1 MILLISAAIMIAS
14 AVSIFKMGKHSALWL
29 LPLSV
34 LMIYFSI
41 GYIDILVINLSAL
54 AIGSITGF
62 AYRTKK
68 SVQFIVL
75 TSVFLVFGIFAAD
88 YLYETNYMGASLA
101 NEAETAVQSFMDSGK
116 LDDKQKAEFAEQYK
130 FVMEIMKDLVPF
142 MIFISALMISFAG
155 FSILDL
161 IFKRILKA
169 ENFVKGIENFKVNEW
184 FVFLVIVSIALI
196 VFDKGGRFYPAKAVG
211 KNILLVLTVIYFI
224 QSLGIIKFVLM
235 KKEFRFLSC
244 RCFFSAWQYSVFRYS
259 VSLSCFWPESD
270 FLIYGPIFGNFHLKA
285 SKVIKKRIDIK

>member
-1 MILLISAAIMIAS
+1 MMLLISAAIMIAT
-14 AVSIFKMGKHSALWL
+14 AVSVFKMGKYSALWL

-62 AYRTKK
+62 AYRSKR

-101 NEAETAVQSFMDSGK
+101 NEAETAVQSFLDSGRI
-116 LDDKQKAEFAEQYK
+116 DDKQKAEFAEQYK

-142 MIFISALMISFAG
+142 MIFVSALMISFAG

-169 ENFVKGIENFKVNEW
+169 ENSIKGIENFKVNEW
-184 FVFLVIVSIALI
+184 LVFVVIFSIALI
-196 VFDKGGRFYPAKAVG
+196 VFDKEGNFYPAKAAG

-224 QSLGIIKFVLM
+224 QSLGILKFVLM
-235 KKEFRFLSC
+235 KKRIPVFIMPLFLLGMAIFSFQVFGFIVMFLAGIGLLDIWADFRK
-244 RCFFSAWQYSVFRYS
+244 FS
-259 VSLSCFWPESD
+259 PES
-270 FLIYGPIFGNFHLKA
+270 
-285 SKVIKKRIDIK
+285 IKSDKNEN

>member
-1 MILLISAAIMIAS
+1 MLLISAAIMIAT
-14 AVSIFKMGKHSALWL
+14 AVSVFKMGKYSALWL

-62 AYRTKK
+62 AYRSKR

-101 NEAETAVQSFMDSGK
+101 NEAKTAVQSFLDSGRI
-116 LDDKQKAEFAEQYK
+116 DDKQKAEFAEQYK

-142 MIFISALMISFAG
+142 MIFVSALMISFAG

-169 ENFVKGIENFKVNEW
+169 ENSIKGIENFKVNEW
-184 FVFLVIVSIALI
+184 LVFVVIFSIALI
-196 VFDKGGRFYPAKAVG
+196 VFDKEGNFYPAKTVG
-211 KNILLVLTVIYFI
+211 KNILLVMTVVYFI
-224 QSLGIIKFVLM
+224 QSLGILKFVLM
-235 KKEFRFLSC
+235 KKRIPVFIMPLFLLGMAIFSFQVFGFVVMFLAGIGLLDIWADFRK
-244 RCFFSAWQYSVFRYS
+244 FS
-259 VSLSCFWPESD
+259 PES
-270 FLIYGPIFGNFHLKA
+270 
-285 SKVIKKRIDIK
+285 IKSDKKEN

>member
-1 MILLISAAIMIAS
+1 MMLLISAAIMIAT
-14 AVSIFKMGKHSALWL
+14 AVSVFKMGKYSALWL

-62 AYRTKK
+62 AYRSKR

-101 NEAETAVQSFMDSGK
+101 NEAETAVQSFLDSGRI
-116 LDDKQKAEFAEQYK
+116 DDKQKAEFAEQYK

-142 MIFISALMISFAG
+142 MIFVSALMISFAG

-169 ENFVKGIENFKVNEW
+169 ENSIKGIENFKVNEW
-184 FVFLVIVSIALI
+184 LVFVVIFSIALI
-196 VFDKGGRFYPAKAVG
+196 VFDKEGNFYPAKTVG
-211 KNILLVLTVIYFI
+211 KNILLVMTVVYFI

-235 KKEFRFLSC
+235 KKRIPVFIMPLFLLGMAIFSFQVFGFVVMFLAGIGLLDIWADFRK
-244 RCFFSAWQYSVFRYS
+244 FS
-259 VSLSCFWPESD
+259 PES
-270 FLIYGPIFGNFHLKA
+270 
-285 SKVIKKRIDIK
+285 IKSDKKEN

>member
-1 MILLISAAIMIAS
+1 MIAT
-14 AVSIFKMGKHSALWL
+14 AVSVFKMGKYSALWL

-62 AYRTKK
+62 AYRTKR

-101 NEAETAVQSFMDSGK
+101 NEAETAVQSFLNSGK

-142 MIFISALMISFAG
+142 MIFVSALMISFAG

-184 FVFLVIVSIALI
+184 LVFLVIVSISLI
-196 VFDKGGRFYPAKAVG
+196 VFDQGGKFYPAKAAG

-224 QSLGIIKFVLM
+224 QSLGILKFVLM
-235 KKEFRFLSC
+235 KKRIPVFIMPLFLLGMAIFSFQVFGFIVMFLAGIGLLDIWADFRK
-244 RCFFSAWQYSVFRYS
+244 FS
-259 VSLSCFWPESD
+259 PES
-270 FLIYGPIFGNFHLKA
+270 
-285 SKVIKKRIDIK
+285 IKSDKKEN

>member
-1 MILLISAAIMIAS
+1 MMLLISAAIMIAT
-14 AVSIFKMGKHSALWL
+14 AVSVFKMGKYSALWL

-62 AYRTKK
+62 AYRSKR

-101 NEAETAVQSFMDSGK
+101 NEAETAVQSFLDSGRI
-116 LDDKQKAEFAEQYK
+116 DDKQKAEFAEQYK

-142 MIFISALMISFAG
+142 MIFVSALMISFAG

-169 ENFVKGIENFKVNEW
+169 ENSIKGIENFKVNEW
-184 FVFLVIVSIALI
+184 LVFVVIFSIALI
-196 VFDKGGRFYPAKAVG
+196 VFDKEGNFYPAKTVG
-211 KNILLVLTVIYFI
+211 KNILLVMTVVYFI
-224 QSLGIIKFVLM
+224 QSLGILKFVLM
-235 KKEFRFLSC
+235 KKRIPVFIMPLFLLGMAIFIFQVFCFVVMFLAGIGLLDIWADFRK
-244 RCFFSAWQYSVFRYS
+244 FS
-259 VSLSCFWPESD
+259 PES
-270 FLIYGPIFGNFHLKA
+270 
-285 SKVIKKRIDIK
+285 IKSDKKEN

>member
-1 MILLISAAIMIAS
+1 MMLLISAAIMIAT
-14 AVSIFKMGKHSALWL
+14 AVSVFKMGKYSALWL

-62 AYRTKK
+62 AYRSKR

-101 NEAETAVQSFMDSGK
+101 NEAKTAVQSFLDSGRI
-116 LDDKQKAEFAEQYK
+116 DDKQKAEFAEQYK

-142 MIFISALMISFAG
+142 MIFVSALMISFAG

-169 ENFVKGIENFKVNEW
+169 ENSIKGIENFKVNEW
-184 FVFLVIVSIALI
+184 LVFVVIFSIALI
-196 VFDKGGRFYPAKAVG
+196 VFDKEGNFYPAKTVG
-211 KNILLVLTVIYFI
+211 KNILLVMTVVYFI
-224 QSLGIIKFVLM
+224 QSLGILKFVLM
-235 KKEFRFLSC
+235 KKRIPVFIMPLFLLGMAIFSFQVFGFVVMFMAGIGLLDIWADFRK
-244 RCFFSAWQYSVFRYS
+244 FS
-259 VSLSCFWPESD
+259 PES
-270 FLIYGPIFGNFHLKA
+270 
-285 SKVIKKRIDIK
+285 IKSDKNEN

>member
-1 MILLISAAIMIAS
+1 MMLLISAAIMIAT
-14 AVSIFKMGKHSALWL
+14 AVSVFKMGKYSALWL

-62 AYRTKK
+62 AYRTKRL
-68 SVQFIVL
+68 VQFIVL

-101 NEAETAVQSFMDSGK
+101 NEAETAVQSFLDSGK

-142 MIFISALMISFAG
+142 MIFVSALMISFAG

-169 ENFVKGIENFKVNEW
+169 ENFIKGIENFKVNEW
-184 FVFLVIVSIALI
+184 LVFVVIISIALI
-196 VFDKGGRFYPAKAVG
+196 VFDKEGNFYPAKTVG
-211 KNILLVLTVIYFI
+211 KNILLVMTVVYFI
-224 QSLGIIKFVLM
+224 QSLGILKFVLM
-235 KKEFRFLSC
+235 KKRIPVFIMPLFLLGMAIFSFQVFGFVAMFLAGIGLLDIWADFRK
-244 RCFFSAWQYSVFRYS
+244 FS
-259 VSLSCFWPESD
+259 PES
-270 FLIYGPIFGNFHLKA
+270 
-285 SKVIKKRIDIK
+285 IKSDKKEN

>member
-1 MILLISAAIMIAS
+1 MIAT
-14 AVSIFKMGKHSALWL
+14 AVSVFKMGKYSALWL

-62 AYRTKK
+62 AYRTKR

-101 NEAETAVQSFMDSGK
+101 NEAETAVQSFLNSGK

-142 MIFISALMISFAG
+142 MIFVSALMISFAG

-184 FVFLVIVSIALI
+184 LVFLVIVSISLI
-196 VFDKGGRFYPAKAVG
+196 VFDQGGKFYPAKAAG

-224 QSLGIIKFVLM
+224 QSLGILKFVLM
-235 KKEFRFLSC
+235 KKRIPVFIMPLFLLGMAIFSFQVFGFIVMFLAGIGLLDIWADFRK
-244 RCFFSAWQYSVFRYS
+244 FS
-259 VSLSCFWPESD
+259 PES
-270 FLIYGPIFGNFHLKA
+270 
-285 SKVIKKRIDIK
+285 IKSDKNDN

>member
-1 MILLISAAIMIAS
+1 MILLISAAIMIAT
-14 AVSIFKMGKHSALWL
+14 AVSVFKMGKYSALWL

-62 AYRTKK
+62 AYRSKR

-101 NEAETAVQSFMDSGK
+101 NEAETAVQSFLDSGRI
-116 LDDKQKAEFAEQYK
+116 DDKQKAEFAEQYK

-142 MIFISALMISFAG
+142 MIFVSALMISFAG

-169 ENFVKGIENFKVNEW
+169 ENSIKGIENFKVNEW
-184 FVFLVIVSIALI
+184 LVFVVIFSIALI
-196 VFDKGGRFYPAKAVG
+196 VFDKEGNFYPAKTVG
-211 KNILLVLTVIYFI
+211 KNILLVMTVVYFI

-235 KKEFRFLSC
+235 KKRIPVFIMPLFLLGMAIFSFQVFGFVVMFLAGIGLLDIWADFRK
-244 RCFFSAWQYSVFRYS
+244 FS
-259 VSLSCFWPESD
+259 PES
-270 FLIYGPIFGNFHLKA
+270 
-285 SKVIKKRIDIK
+285 IKSDKKEN

>member
-1 MILLISAAIMIAS
+1 MMLLISAAIMIAT
-14 AVSIFKMGKHSALWL
+14 AVSVFKMGKYSALWL

-62 AYRTKK
+62 AYRSKR

-101 NEAETAVQSFMDSGK
+101 NEAKTAVQSFLDSGRI
-116 LDDKQKAEFAEQYK
+116 DDKQKAEFAEQYK

-142 MIFISALMISFAG
+142 MIFVSALMISFAG

-169 ENFVKGIENFKVNEW
+169 ENSIKGIENFKVNEW
-184 FVFLVIVSIALI
+184 LVFVVIFSIALI
-196 VFDKGGRFYPAKAVG
+196 VFDKEGNFYPAKTVG
-211 KNILLVLTVIYFI
+211 KNILLVMTVVYFI

-235 KKEFRFLSC
+235 KKRIPVFIMPLFLLGMAIFSFQVFGFVVMFLAGIGLLDIWADFRK
-244 RCFFSAWQYSVFRYS
+244 FS
-259 VSLSCFWPESD
+259 PES
-270 FLIYGPIFGNFHLKA
+270 
-285 SKVIKKRIDIK
+285 IKSDKKEN

>member
-1 MILLISAAIMIAS
+1 MMLLISAAIMIAT
-14 AVSIFKMGKHSALWL
+14 AVSVFKMGKYSALWL

-62 AYRTKK
+62 AYRSKR

-88 YLYETNYMGASLA
+88 YLYETNYMGASLS
-101 NEAETAVQSFMDSGK
+101 NEAETAVQSVLDSGK
-116 LDDKQKAEFAEQYK
+116 LDDKQKAKLTEDYK
-130 FVMEIMKDLVPF
+130 FVMEIMKDSTPF
-142 MIFISALMISFAG
+142 MIFLSALMISFAG

-161 IFKRILKA
+161 IFKRIMKA
-169 ENFVKGIENFKVNEW
+169 ENFIKGIENFKINEW
-184 FVFLVIVSIALI
+184 LVFLVIISIGLI
-196 VFDKGGRFYPAKAVG
+196 VFDNGGKFYPAKTVG
-211 KNILLVLTVIYFI
+211 KNILLVLTVVYFI

-235 KKEFRFLSC
+235 KKRIPVFIMPLFLLGMAIFSIRFRC
-244 RCFFSAWQYSVFRYS
+244 HVFGRNRTSGYMGR
-259 VSLSCFWPESD
+259 F
-270 FLIYGPIFGNFHLKA
+270 
-285 SKVIKKRIDIK
+285 SKVFT

>member
-1 MILLISAAIMIAS
+1 MIAT
-14 AVSIFKMGKHSALWL
+14 AVSVFKMGKYSALWL

-62 AYRTKK
+62 AYRSKR

-101 NEAETAVQSFMDSGK
+101 NEAKTAVQSFLDSGRI
-116 LDDKQKAEFAEQYK
+116 DDKQKAEFAEQYK

-142 MIFISALMISFAG
+142 MIFVSALMISFAG

-169 ENFVKGIENFKVNEW
+169 ENSIKGIENFKVNEW
-184 FVFLVIVSIALI
+184 LVFVVIFSIALI
-196 VFDKGGRFYPAKAVG
+196 VFDKEGNFYPAKTVG
-211 KNILLVLTVIYFI
+211 KNILLVMTVVYFI
-224 QSLGIIKFVLM
+224 QSLGILKFVLM
-235 KKEFRFLSC
+235 KKRIPVFIMPLFLLGMAIFSFQVFGFVVMFLAGIGLLDIWADFRK
-244 RCFFSAWQYSVFRYS
+244 FS
-259 VSLSCFWPESD
+259 PES
-270 FLIYGPIFGNFHLKA
+270 
-285 SKVIKKRIDIK
+285 IKSDKKEN

>member
-1 MILLISAAIMIAS
+1 MMLLISAAIMIAT
-14 AVSIFKMGKHSALWL
+14 AVSVFKMGKYSALWL

-62 AYRTKK
+62 AYRSKR

-101 NEAETAVQSFMDSGK
+101 NEAKTAVQSFLDSGRI
-116 LDDKQKAEFAEQYK
+116 DDKQKAEFAEQYK

-142 MIFISALMISFAG
+142 MIFVSALMISFAG

-169 ENFVKGIENFKVNEW
+169 ENSIKGIENFKVNEW
-184 FVFLVIVSIALI
+184 LVFVVIFSIALI
-196 VFDKGGRFYPAKAVG
+196 VFDKEGNFYPAKTVG
-211 KNILLVLTVIYFI
+211 KNILLVMTVVYFI
-224 QSLGIIKFVLM
+224 QSLGILKFVLM
-235 KKEFRFLSC
+235 KKRIPVFIMPLFLLGMAI
-244 RCFFSAWQYSVFRYS
+244 FSFQVFGFVVMFLAGIGLLDIWADFGKFS
-259 VSLSCFWPESD
+259 PES
-270 FLIYGPIFGNFHLKA
+270 
-285 SKVIKKRIDIK
+285 IKSDKNEN

>member
-1 MILLISAAIMIAS
+1 MMLLISAAIMIAT
-14 AVSIFKMGKHSALWL
+14 AVSVFKMGKYSALWL

-62 AYRTKK
+62 AYRSKR

-101 NEAETAVQSFMDSGK
+101 NEAKTAVQSFLDSGRI
-116 LDDKQKAEFAEQYK
+116 DDKQKAEFAEQYK

-142 MIFISALMISFAG
+142 MIFVSALMISFAG

-169 ENFVKGIENFKVNEW
+169 ENSIKGIENFKVNEW
-184 FVFLVIVSIALI
+184 LVFVVIFSIALI
-196 VFDKGGRFYPAKAVG
+196 VLDKEGNFYPAKTVG
-211 KNILLVLTVIYFI
+211 KNILLVMTVVYFI
-224 QSLGIIKFVLM
+224 QSLGILKFVLM
-235 KKEFRFLSC
+235 KKRIPVFIMPLFLLGMAIFSFQVFGFVVMFLAGIGLLDIWADFRK
-244 RCFFSAWQYSVFRYS
+244 FS
-259 VSLSCFWPESD
+259 PES
-270 FLIYGPIFGNFHLKA
+270 
-285 SKVIKKRIDIK
+285 IKSDKKEN

>member
-1 MILLISAAIMIAS
+1 MIAT
-14 AVSIFKMGKHSALWL
+14 AVSVFKMGKYSALWL

-62 AYRTKK
+62 AYRTKR

-101 NEAETAVQSFMDSGK
+101 NEAETAVQSFLDSGRI
-116 LDDKQKAEFAEQYK
+116 DDKQKAEFAEQYK

-142 MIFISALMISFAG
+142 MIFVSALMISFAG

-169 ENFVKGIENFKVNEW
+169 ENSIKGIENFKVNEW
-184 FVFLVIVSIALI
+184 LVFVVIFSIALI
-196 VFDKGGRFYPAKAVG
+196 VFDKEGNFYPAKTVG
-211 KNILLVLTVIYFI
+211 KNILLVMTVVYFI
-224 QSLGIIKFVLM
+224 QSLGILKFVLM
-235 KKEFRFLSC
+235 KKRIPVFIMPLFLLGMAIFSFQVFGFVVMFLAGIGLLDIWADFRK
-244 RCFFSAWQYSVFRYS
+244 FS
-259 VSLSCFWPESD
+259 PES
-270 FLIYGPIFGNFHLKA
+270 
-285 SKVIKKRIDIK
+285 IKSDKNDN

>member
-1 MILLISAAIMIAS
+1 MLLISAAIMIAT
-14 AVSIFKMGKHSALWL
+14 AVSVFKRGKYSALWL

-54 AIGSITGF
+54 AIGGITGF

-75 TSVFLVFGIFAAD
+75 SSVFLVFGIFAAD

-101 NEAETAVQSFMDSGK
+101 NEAETAVQSFLNSGK
-116 LDDKQKAEFAEQYK
+116 LDEKQKAEFVEQYK

-169 ENFVKGIENFKVNEW
+169 ENFIKGIESFKISEW
-184 FVFLVIVSIALI
+184 LVFLVIISIALV
-196 VFDKGGRFYPAKAVG
+196 VFDNEGKFYPAKAVG
-211 KNILLVLTVIYFI
+211 ENILLVLAVVYFI
-224 QSLGIIKFVLM
+224 QAMGILKFVLM
-235 KKEFRFLSC
+235 KKRIPVFIMPLFLFGMAIFSLQVFGFIVMFLAGIGLLDIWADFRK
-244 RCFFSAWQYSVFRYS
+244 FS
-259 VSLSCFWPESD
+259 PES
-270 FLIYGPIFGNFHLKA
+270 
-285 SKVIKKRIDIK
+285 IKSDKNEN

>member
-1 MILLISAAIMIAS
+1 MMLLISAAIMIAT
-14 AVSIFKMGKHSALWL
+14 AVSVFKMGKYSALWL

-62 AYRTKK
+62 AYRSKR

-101 NEAETAVQSFMDSGK
+101 NEAETAVQSFLDSGRI
-116 LDDKQKAEFAEQYK
+116 DDKQKAEFAEQYK

-142 MIFISALMISFAG
+142 MIFVSALMISFAG

-169 ENFVKGIENFKVNEW
+169 ENSIKGIENFKVNEW
-184 FVFLVIVSIALI
+184 LVFVVIFSIALI
-196 VFDKGGRFYPAKAVG
+196 VFDKEGNFYPAKTVG
-211 KNILLVLTVIYFI
+211 KNILLVMTVVYFI
-224 QSLGIIKFVLM
+224 QSLGILKFVM
-235 KKEFRFLSC
+235 M
-244 RCFFSAWQYSVFRYS
+244 
-259 VSLSCFWPESD
+259 
-270 FLIYGPIFGNFHLKA
+270 
-285 SKVIKKRIDIK
+285 KKRIPVFIMPLFLLGMAIFSFQVFGFVVMFLAGIGLLDIWADFRKFSPESIKSDKKEN

>member
-1 MILLISAAIMIAS
+1 MMLLISAAIMIAT
-14 AVSIFKMGKHSALWL
+14 AVSVFKMGKYSALWL

-62 AYRTKK
+62 AYRSKR

-101 NEAETAVQSFMDSGK
+101 NEAKTAVQSFLDSGRI
-116 LDDKQKAEFAEQYK
+116 DDKQKAEFAEQYK

-142 MIFISALMISFAG
+142 MIFVSALMISFAG

-184 FVFLVIVSIALI
+184 LVFLVIVSISLI
-196 VFDKGGRFYPAKAVG
+196 VFDQGGKFYPAKAAG

-224 QSLGIIKFVLM
+224 QSLGILKFVLM
-235 KKEFRFLSC
+235 KKRIPVFIMPLFLLGMAIFSFQVFGFVVMFLAGIGLLDIWADFRK
-244 RCFFSAWQYSVFRYS
+244 FS
-259 VSLSCFWPESD
+259 PES
-270 FLIYGPIFGNFHLKA
+270 
-285 SKVIKKRIDIK
+285 IKSDKKEN

>member
-1 MILLISAAIMIAS
+1 MMLLISAAIMIAT
-14 AVSIFKMGKHSALWL
+14 AVSVFKMGKYSALWL

-62 AYRTKK
+62 AYRTKR

-101 NEAETAVQSFMDSGK
+101 NEAETAVQSFLNSGK

-142 MIFISALMISFAG
+142 MIFVSALMISFAG

-184 FVFLVIVSIALI
+184 LVFLVIVSISLI
-196 VFDKGGRFYPAKAVG
+196 VFDQGGKFYPAKAAG

-224 QSLGIIKFVLM
+224 QSLGILKFVLM
-235 KKEFRFLSC
+235 KKRIPVFIMPLFLLGMAIFSFQVFGFIVMFLAGIGLLDIWADFRK
-244 RCFFSAWQYSVFRYS
+244 FS
-259 VSLSCFWPESD
+259 PES
-270 FLIYGPIFGNFHLKA
+270 
-285 SKVIKKRIDIK
+285 IKSDKKEN

>member
-1 MILLISAAIMIAS
+1 MMLLISAAIMIAT
-14 AVSIFKMGKHSALWL
+14 AVSVFKMGKYSALWL

-62 AYRTKK
+62 AYRSKR

-101 NEAETAVQSFMDSGK
+101 NEAETAVQSFLDSGRI
-116 LDDKQKAEFAEQYK
+116 DDKQKAEFAEQYK

-142 MIFISALMISFAG
+142 MIFVSALMISFAG

-169 ENFVKGIENFKVNEW
+169 ENSIKGIENFKVNEW
-184 FVFLVIVSIALI
+184 LVFVVIFSIALI
-196 VFDKGGRFYPAKAVG
+196 VFDKEANFYPAKTVG
-211 KNILLVLTVIYFI
+211 KNILLVMTVVYFI
-224 QSLGIIKFVLM
+224 QSLGILKFVM
-235 KKEFRFLSC
+235 M
-244 RCFFSAWQYSVFRYS
+244 
-259 VSLSCFWPESD
+259 
-270 FLIYGPIFGNFHLKA
+270 
-285 SKVIKKRIDIK
+285 KKRIPVFIMPLFLLGMAIFSFQVFGFVVMFLAGIGLLDIWADFRKFSPESIKSDKKEN

>member
-1 MILLISAAIMIAS
+1 MIAT
-14 AVSIFKMGKHSALWL
+14 AVSVFKMGKYSALWL

-62 AYRTKK
+62 AYRSKR

-101 NEAETAVQSFMDSGK
+101 NEAETAVQSFLDSGRI
-116 LDDKQKAEFAEQYK
+116 DDKQKAEFAEQYK

-142 MIFISALMISFAG
+142 MIFVSALMISFAG

-169 ENFVKGIENFKVNEW
+169 ENSIKGIENFKVNEW
-184 FVFLVIVSIALI
+184 LVFVVIFSIALI
-196 VFDKGGRFYPAKAVG
+196 VFDKEGNFYPAKTVG
-211 KNILLVLTVIYFI
+211 KNILLVMTVVYFI

-235 KKEFRFLSC
+235 KKRIPVFIMPLFLLGMAIFSFQVFGFVVMFLAGIGLLDIWADFRK
-244 RCFFSAWQYSVFRYS
+244 FS
-259 VSLSCFWPESD
+259 PES
-270 FLIYGPIFGNFHLKA
+270 
-285 SKVIKKRIDIK
+285 IKSDKKEN

>member
-1 MILLISAAIMIAS
+1 MIAT
-14 AVSIFKMGKHSALWL
+14 AVSVFKMGKYSALWL

-62 AYRTKK
+62 AYRTKR

-101 NEAETAVQSFMDSGK
+101 NEAETAVQSFLDSGK

-142 MIFISALMISFAG
+142 MIFVSALMISFAG

-184 FVFLVIVSIALI
+184 LVFLVIVSISLI
-196 VFDKGGRFYPAKAVG
+196 VFDQGGKFYPAKAAG

-224 QSLGIIKFVLM
+224 QSLGILKFVLM
-235 KKEFRFLSC
+235 KKRIPVFIMPLFLLGMAIFSFQVFGFIVMFLAAIGLLDIWADFRK
-244 RCFFSAWQYSVFRYS
+244 FS
-259 VSLSCFWPESD
+259 PES
-270 FLIYGPIFGNFHLKA
+270 
-285 SKVIKKRIDIK
+285 IKSDKKEN

>member
-1 MILLISAAIMIAS
+1 MMLLISAAIMIAT
-14 AVSIFKMGKHSALWL
+14 AVSVFKMGKYSALWL

-62 AYRTKK
+62 AYRSKR

-101 NEAETAVQSFMDSGK
+101 NEAKTAVQSFLDSGRI
-116 LDDKQKAEFAEQYK
+116 DDKQKAEFAEQYK

-142 MIFISALMISFAG
+142 MIFVSALMISFAG

-169 ENFVKGIENFKVNEW
+169 ENSIKGIENFKVNEW
-184 FVFLVIVSIALI
+184 LVFVVIFSIALI
-196 VFDKGGRFYPAKAVG
+196 VFDKEGNFYPAKTVG
-211 KNILLVLTVIYFI
+211 KNILLVMTVVYFI
-224 QSLGIIKFVLM
+224 QSLGILKFVLM
-235 KKEFRFLSC
+235 KKRIPVFIMPLFLLGMAIFSFQVFGFIVMFLAGIGLLDIWADFRK
-244 RCFFSAWQYSVFRYS
+244 FS
-259 VSLSCFWPESD
+259 PES
-270 FLIYGPIFGNFHLKA
+270 
-285 SKVIKKRIDIK
+285 IKSDKNEN

>member
-1 MILLISAAIMIAS
+1 MMLLISAAIMIAT
-14 AVSIFKMGKHSALWL
+14 AVSVFKMGKYSALWL

-62 AYRTKK
+62 AYRTKR

-101 NEAETAVQSFMDSGK
+101 NEAETAVQSFLNSGK
-116 LDDKQKAEFAEQYK
+116 LDDKQKDEFAEQYK

-142 MIFISALMISFAG
+142 MIFVSALMISFAG

-184 FVFLVIVSIALI
+184 LVFLVIVSISLI
-196 VFDKGGRFYPAKAVG
+196 VFDQGGKFYPAKAAG

-224 QSLGIIKFVLM
+224 QSLGILKFVLM
-235 KKEFRFLSC
+235 KKRIPVFIMPLFLLGMAIFSFQVFGFIVMFLAGIGLLDIWADFRK
-244 RCFFSAWQYSVFRYS
+244 FS
-259 VSLSCFWPESD
+259 PES
-270 FLIYGPIFGNFHLKA
+270 
-285 SKVIKKRIDIK
+285 IKSDKNEN